1 MWLKSKT
8 RTEIKL
14 KQNMVY
20 TVFVYFDQL
29 KKLVRKCLVKVEAI
43 WIKLGISP
51 PNALKLKQ
59 CLLAT
64 EGQKSFITYSHIR
77 QKIKTSTYRD
87 DLFRQKWKWNKKVF
101 WSKIMTF
108 NGGSL
113 DRIIAVNMTLIS
125 PVKLTSPYSAQ
136 YGVMTIHN
144 KILISFIIFLEKYYS

>member
-1 MWLKSKT
+1 
-8 RTEIKL
+8 
-14 KQNMVY
+14 MVY
-20 TVFVYFDQL
+20 TVFIYFDQL

-64 EGQKSFITYSHIR
+64 EGQINFITYSHIR

-87 DLFRQKWKWNKKVF
+87 DPFRQKWKWNKKVF

-113 DRIIAVNMTLIS
+113 
-125 PVKLTSPYSAQ
+125 
-136 YGVMTIHN
+136 
-144 KILISFIIFLEKYYS
+144 E